1 MNEEELRKLISK
13 YNPYHKSVDDRVVEV
28 SKYLNLNL
36 DSNSLVLDAGCGE
49 GEWSKLCNYI
59 KGEIVGTDIIAE
71 DLRRNRNVKF
81 RVCGTIESLP
91 YKDNLFDLIICEW
104 VVEHLNNPEAVLKE
118 FYRVLKPGGY
128 LFILTSNILNPVM
141 LLGGKLFPYRLT
153 QKLHKILYSIKE
165 EDVFPLR
172 YKFNTL
178 KIIDQTLTLMG
189 FEKVLLTTVNNPWYL
204 KFNKVLCL
212 GYILFERIC
221 AKLGFRFLDQLISA
235 LYRKKDEYA

>member
-13 YNPYHKSVDDRVVEV
+13 YNPHHKSVDDRVVEV

-36 DSNSLVLDAGCGE
+36 YSNSLVLDAGCGE
-49 GEWSKLCNYI
+49 GKWSRLYKYI
-59 KGEIVGTDIIAE
+59 DGEIVRTDIIAE

-104 VVEHLNNPEAVLKE
+104 VVEHFNNPEAVRKE
-118 FYRVLKPGGY
+118 FY
-128 LFILTSNILNPVM
+128 IE
-141 LLGGKLFPYRLT
+141 KL
-153 QKLHKILYSIKE
+153 
-165 EDVFPLR
+165 
-172 YKFNTL
+172 
-178 KIIDQTLTLMG
+178 
-189 FEKVLLTTVNNPWYL
+189 LLTTANNPWYF

-221 AKLGFRFLDQLISA
+221 ARLNFGFIYIYIRLI
-235 LYRKKDEYA
+235 